1 MKLNWKRTFFVG
13 LAFFL
18 ISLFWQSYDGVI
30 QKVLENTFGLNP
42 ILRGFVMALDNIL
55 ALFLLPLFGRIS
67 DKTQTRWG
75 RRTPF
80 IVVGTLI
87 AAVGYVLVAVFADA
101 ANMPGFFVTL
111 MIVLL
116 AMSVF
121 RSPAVSLMPDVT
133 PKPLRSKANAVINL
147 MGALGGLIVLVL
159 TMFIYEEGHS
169 LPLFSVVSGIMIVSL
184 ILFLFTVR
192 EPSLVEK
199 MEAESRE
206 LGLAEETE
214 ESDGSEEGERLR
226 GGKLKSMIFLL
237 AAVFLWFMAYNAV
250 TSSFSLYAQ
259 NMWGM
264 EDGSFSLPLLV
275 AQGAAIVMFIP
286 VGFLASRIGRK
297 KTILIG
303 ILCMVGAF
311 GSAFFFRSY
320 NLAVLAF
327 FALAG
332 VGWATINVNSY
343 PMVVEMSKGSTV
355 GAYTGL
361 YYTASMAGQIVT
373 PIFSG
378 VFIHLIGYQSLFP
391 YAVIFMALAFVSMLF
406 VRHGDSKAAMPK
418 SKLELYDQ

>member
-1 MKLNWKRTFFVG
+1 MKLNWTRTFFVG

-30 QKVLENTFGLNP
+30 QLILENTFGLNP
-42 ILRGFVMALDNIL
+42 VLRGFVMALDNIL
-55 ALFLLPLFGRIS
+55 ALFLLPLFGRLS
-67 DKTQTRWG
+67 DKTRTRWG
-75 RRTPF
+75 KRTPY
-80 IVVGTLI
+80 IVVGTLV
-87 AAVGYVLVAVFADA
+87 AAVGYVLVAVFADS
-101 ANMPGFFVTL
+101 ANLPGFFVTL

-147 MGALGGLIVLVL
+147 MGALGGLIVLVM
-159 TMFIYEEGHS
+159 TMFIYQDGHA
-169 LPLFSVVSGIMIVSL
+169 LPLFAAVSGIMVVALIV
-184 ILFLFTVR
+184 FLFTVR

-206 LGLAEETE
+206 LGLEAEEDE
-214 ESDGSEEGERLR
+214 APEEGERLR

-259 NMWGM
+259 NVWNIT
-264 EDGSFSLPLLV
+264 DGDFSLPLMV

-303 ILCMVGAF
+303 ILCMIGAF
-311 GSAFFFRSY
+311 GAAFFFKTYS
-320 NLAVLAF
+320 LVVLVF

-343 PMVVEMSKGSTV
+343 PMVVEMSRGSTV

-361 YYTASMAGQIVT
+361 YYTASMAGQIAT
-373 PIFSG
+373 PILSG
-378 VFIHLIGYQSLFP
+378 VFIHFFGYGALFP
-391 YAVIFMALAFVSMLF
+391 YSVIFMVLALVSMIF
-406 VRHGDSKAAMPK
+406 VRHGDSKAALPK